1 MTSRRWAA
9 VPRFAAFAVALF
21 VVWFVACFVGAV
33 PQVLAQSPAPADAA
47 LLAKGEYL
55 ARAADCA
62 ACHTAPGGADYA
74 GGLAI
79 GSPVGTI
86 YASNITPSRT
96 AGIGLYTRDQ
106 FAAAL
111 RRGIRRDGANL
122 YPVMPY
128 TAYAVLTDP
137 DIDALYAYFQH
148 GVRPVEIA
156 APVTRLPFPMNIR
169 LSMLA
174 WNVIFFRD
182 RPFAPDPAQSAA
194 WNRGKYLVEGAAHCS
209 VCHTPR
215 GFLMQERT
223 SEAFSGGQVGA
234 WYAPNITRDPTSGI
248 GSWPKEVLIAYLR
261 DGVAP
266 DRARAAG
273 TMAEAVEHSFQY
285 LTADDLDAIA
295 TFIRTVPSTGKA
307 AAEDRF
313 AEGKRGSQ
321 LAQTR
326 GVAEDADDAAT
337 RGAVLFQGNCASC
350 HGAFGQGSKDGYMPS
365 LFRNSAVGADNS
377 NLVATILNGIH
388 RTTAHGEA
396 FMPGFGGSPRD
407 ANPLSDHEIALLAT
421 YVRRQYGGTLPA
433 VTDRDVATVRQG
445 GPSSPLILMARLG
458 IGLGAA
464 VMALLATILLWRRRG
479 RRATRTASAV

>member
-1 MTSRRWAA
+1 MKSHRWAA
-9 VPRFAAFAVALF
+9 AARFAAIAVA
-21 VVWFVACFVGAV
+21 CCVGSMPHVQAE
-33 PQVLAQSPAPADAA
+33 SPPLADAA
-47 LLAKGEYL
+47 VLAKGEYL
-55 ARAADCA
+55 ARASDCA
-62 ACHTAPGGADYA
+62 ACHTAPGRPDYA

-79 GSPVGTI
+79 SSPVGTL
-86 YASNITPSRT
+86 YASNITPSKT

-128 TAYAVLTDP
+128 TAYAVFTDP

-148 GVRPVEIA
+148 GVRPVESA
-156 APVTRLPFPMNIR
+156 APVTSLPFPMNIR
-169 LSMLA
+169 LSMMA
-174 WNVIFFRD
+174 WNLLFFQD
-182 RPFAPDPAQSAA
+182 RRFTPDPAQSEA

-223 SEAFSGGQVGA
+223 SEAFGGGQVGA

-266 DRARAAG
+266 DRARAGG

-285 LTADDLDAIA
+285 LATDDLGAIA
-295 TFIRTVPSTGKA
+295 TFIQTVPSTAKVTA
-307 AAEDRF
+307 PDRF
-313 AEGKRGSQ
+313 TIGQPGSQ

-326 GVAEDADDAAT
+326 GVAATADDAAT
-337 RGAVLFQGNCASC
+337 RGAVLFQGNCNSC
-350 HGAFGQGSKDGYMPS
+350 HGAFGQGTRDGSIPA
-365 LFRNSAVGADNS
+365 LFKNSVVGADNS

-396 FMPGFGGSPRD
+396 FMPGFGGGPRD
-407 ANPLSDHEIALLAT
+407 VTHLSDHEIALLAT
-421 YVRRQYGGTLPA
+421 YVRGQYGETLPS
-433 VTDRDVATVRQG
+433 VTDRDVTTVRQG
-445 GPSSPLILMARLG
+445 GPSSPLILIARLG

-464 VMALLATILLWRRRG
+464 LMVILATVLLLRRRG
-479 RRATRTASAV
+479 RRSPKSASTV